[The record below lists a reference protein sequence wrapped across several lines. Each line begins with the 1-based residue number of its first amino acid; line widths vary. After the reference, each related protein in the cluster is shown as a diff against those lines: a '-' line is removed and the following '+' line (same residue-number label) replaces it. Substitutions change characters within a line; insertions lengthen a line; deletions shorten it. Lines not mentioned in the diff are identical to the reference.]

1 MTPLIDELQKPNVPA
16 PIQPKKAIEKK
27 KQYFTSAECQVC
39 MYKATA
45 YCWRN
50 CSMNVWKERR
60 DY

>member
-1 MTPLIDELQKPNVPA
+1 MSFDKPLIDQLGKPNVPV
-16 PIQPKKAIEKK
+16 QREVKKK
-27 KQYFTSAECQVC
+27 KQYFTSAECRGCQ
-39 MYKATA
+39 YKATA